1 MKKANPYDPDYVMK
15 RDSCTREEAE
25 TTISNL
31 KNLKQHQRN
40 FIKNTV

>member
-25 TTISNL
+25 TTILEFKKS
-31 KNLKQHQRN
+31 KATSKKFH
-40 FIKNTV
+40 